1 MDGHLLARE
10 FDNAE
15 RWDGP
20 AGPPSVVREA
30 FRGPLVAGSDH
41 IPCHIPRKG
50 RKLRL
55 VSAKVTGTGVQ
66 SYALVTT
73 KVLHAWVASFS
84 TVPPPTR
91 CDGSKQVANA
101 CRVARVGI
109 ACAAVYPVAF
119 ALRSRFLLCDGRSV
133 PLLFFCMVRTS
144 AGSAA
149 PVPCSAFLKL
159 LWRCQCAGSAL
170 PAQWPACHFAPW
182 LPPRAMGDGAAQAP
196 VAWHLGWLRSTPGGH
211 VTKLVPQRI
220 AAGAVGGA
228 PRPALAHSDPARQRR
243 GGGTEAA
250 MTSAGEGKN
259 DFVRQAFGPR
269 HCNGCAT

>member
-1 MDGHLLARE
+1 MLSSCKHCKQTPSALRVLRTASSLPWQSPDSRPPPPMPARLMPSP
-10 FDNAE
+10 
-15 RWDGP
+15 RRPTTP
-20 AGPPSVVREA
+20 AMPALPHANSLPPPTTPVPA
-30 FRGPLVAGSDH
+30 PAH
-41 IPCHIPRKG
+41 
-50 RKLRL
+50 
-55 VSAKVTGTGVQ
+55 AKP
-66 SYALVTT
+66 
-73 KVLHAWVASFS
+73 
-84 TVPPPTR
+84 VPPPTR

-196 VAWHLGWLRSTPGGH
+196 VAWHLWVASFDARRTCDKIGATTYCSRGRG
-211 VTKLVPQRI
+211 RG
-220 AAGAVGGA
+220 AAPCIGA
-228 PRPALAHSDPARQRR
+228 
-243 GGGTEAA
+243 
-250 MTSAGEGKN
+250 
-259 DFVRQAFGPR
+259 
-269 HCNGCAT
+269 